1 MEAQLLQFH
10 KTRYE
15 CAALASVVCPECNL
29 TLCLRPFDNEEF
41 ANDRIREFC
50 PRCAKQITFSGLF
63 SVWVSSERLFIA
75 IASSLID
82 SYGKVKD
89 PTTRVLQL
97 GDRYVQFRQVVG
109 KNVAYYIWDG
119 VRSTL
124 RLPAESVLLLLVLNC
139 VRFPC
144 SLFGRSLSL
153 SLSPSHIFP

>member
-29 TLCLRPFDNEEF
+29 TLCLRPFDSEEF
-41 ANDRIREFC
+41 ANDKIHEFC

-63 SVWVSSERLFIA
+63 LVIWIRSEFSFVS

-82 SYGKVKD
+82 NYGKIKD

-119 VRSTL
+119 VRSL
-124 RLPAESVLLLLVLNC
+124 SCFFCPFSFNC
-139 VRFPC
+139 VS
-144 SLFGRSLSL
+144 SLCVVSYIFLHCAELSSFHRRL
-153 SLSPSHIFP
+153 F